1 VRGCSKDFPRLLAK
15 TEVKENG
22 VTKAGCFLLQ
32 HSLDVVEAAS
42 KIIEVAGAD
51 LSRFFKLSDSQQA
64 SLMTTSLVA
73 SLLHDIG
80 KANDG
85 FQKMLA
91 KSGEQ
96 IIRHEHL
103 SALFM
108 SVPEVK
114 TWLEKIPDLDFE
126 IARLAVAGYHLKLAG
141 EENKDKRFVRF
152 AERLK
157 RSGDVVLLCSDHRD
171 FAAILNRLCDE
182 PFKRPQPDFSVPSKW
197 SFSAQTAGESV
208 SKQRKRILEEFGDF
222 VDDLETR
229 AECDDHSRMGL
240 FMAVKAVLIAADASA
255 SGLRRKERDVEIS
268 IKEWIE
274 ETLSAGSTAGDVK
287 QIIRKRVIDV
297 VARKRAKDPT
307 FKFRFHNFQKKASRL
322 GGRAL
327 LLSSCGSGKTLA
339 AWRWIKKQLSQRP
352 GLKVAFLY
360 PTTNTAAQG
369 FKDYASHDKTAALV
383 SSRAEFD
390 LERMFRKTQS
400 VEDSSLELEGMLET
414 PDERGE
420 IDYST
425 DRELYALGY
434 WPKHIFSST
443 VDAFLGFTQNNY
455 SSLCLLPVLAR
466 SVVVI
471 DEVHSFD
478 PAMFSALL
486 EFLEKFDCS
495 VLMMT
500 ASLQKERLDR
510 LLRVCP
516 DLQVY
521 PQEED
526 YNKDLQD
533 LMDANDF
540 KRYFI
545 SRKKEHWAQSDKDF
559 CPKEMLSVARNAHSV
574 KRKVLWVV
582 NSVDR
587 CMSIAKELSDLNAF
601 CYHSRFIYVDRVEIH
616 NEVVKQFSPDY
627 EAGVIAVTTQV
638 CEMSLDLDADVL
650 ITELA
655 PASSL
660 IQRMGRCNRDQKGR
674 DPYQHGEIYIYAPPL
689 NKKQPY
695 REEVF
700 DTGEALLCS
709 LKLDTLVAQSD
720 LSTALEKVARIDER
734 EHVCKFTTPTWKS
747 YCENDFRETD
757 DYTVSAIL
765 ESMVDEFLR
774 LKKERKN
781 IEGIVIQSPFYL
793 TLKERH
799 EGIWPRIV
807 PDMSDSG
814 IRYCKNFGLRKGE

>member
-1 VRGCSKDFPRLLAK
+1 MKSCRDEFPRLLAK

-22 VTKAGCFLLQ
+22 VTKAGCFLPQ
-32 HSLDVVEAAS
+32 HSFDVVEAAS
-42 KIIEVAGAD
+42 TIINLVGAE
-51 LSRFFKLSDSQQA
+51 LSGFFKLSDSQQA
-64 SLMTTSLVA
+64 GLMVTSLVA

-108 SVPEVK
+108 SAPEVRA
-114 TWLEKIPDLDFE
+114 WLEKLPDLDFE

-141 EENKDKRFVRF
+141 QSNKGKRLVSF
-152 AERLK
+152 AERLN
-157 RSGDVVLLCSDHRD
+157 RSAEVVRLCSDHPD
-171 FAAILNRLCDE
+171 FAAILNRLCKE
-182 PFKRPQPDFSVPSKW
+182 PFNLSQPGFLVPTQW
-197 SFSAQTAGESV
+197 SFSSQAVGELV
-208 SKQRKRILEEFGDF
+208 QNHKKRILGEFGDF
-222 VDDLETR
+222 ADGLEVR
-229 AECDDHSRMGL
+229 AKRNDHSRMRL
-240 FMAVKAVLIAADASA
+240 FMAVKAVLIAADAAA
-255 SGLRRKERDVEIS
+255 SGLRRKEKDVEIG
-268 IKEWIE
+268 IKDWIE
-274 ETLSAGSTAGDVK
+274 ETLSASATASDVK
-287 QIIRKRVIDV
+287 QIIRRRVMEV
-297 VARKRAKDPT
+297 VARKRVKDPA

-322 GGRAL
+322 GSRAL

-339 AWRWIKKQLSQRP
+339 AWRWIKKQLLQRP
-352 GLKVAFLY
+352 GWKVAFLY

-369 FKDYASHDKTAALV
+369 FKDYASHDRKAALV
-383 SSRAEFD
+383 SSRSEFD
-390 LERMFRKTQS
+390 LERMFRKPQP
-400 VEDSSLELEGMLET
+400 VEEVGFELEGMLEN
-414 PDERGE
+414 PDERSE
-420 IDYST
+420 TDYST

-486 EFLEKFDCS
+486 EFLEKFDCP

-526 YNKDLQD
+526 YGKDLQD
-533 LMDANDF
+533 LMDASDF
-540 KRYFI
+540 KRYCI
-545 SRKKEHWAQSDKDF
+545 SWKKEPWAQSDKDF
-559 CPKEMLSVARNAHSV
+559 CPKEMLFVARNAHSV

-587 CMSIAKELSDLNAF
+587 CISIAKELADLNAF
-601 CYHSRFIYVDRVEIH
+601 CYHSRFMYVDRVEVH
-616 NEVVKQFSPDY
+616 NEVVRQFSPDN
-627 EAGVIAVTTQV
+627 ETGVIAVTTQV

-674 DPYQHGEIYIYAPPL
+674 DPHQHGQIHIYAPPL

-695 REEVF
+695 LEEVF
-700 DTGEALLCS
+700 DTGEALLS
-709 LKLDTLVAQSD
+709 ALKLATPVGQSE
-720 LSTALEKVARIDER
+720 LSAALEKVARIDER

-774 LKKERKN
+774 LKKERKSV
-781 IEGIVIQSPFYL
+781 EGIVIQSPVYL
-793 TLKERH
+793 TLKERR

-807 PDMSDSG
+807 PDVSNDT